1 MHAAPSYTP
10 TPAEPTGLPLPHVV
24 VVDDDP
30 EIRTLLGLVL
40 ERYGFRATSVASG
53 TALWPLLEKDPADLV
68 VLDLMLP
75 GVDGLALCRQIR
87 DRSSLPVIMLTARS
101 EAVDR
106 IVGLEVGADDYVGK
120 PFDPREL
127 IARIRTVLRRMPNP
141 AAAAPAKLRAYEFE
155 NWTLDLVRRELRNP
169 EQAVVLLSSLEYRL
183 LEMLL
188 AAAGAVLSRDH
199 IMEAV
204 AGRPVDPFERRI
216 DIAISRLRARIGDG
230 GREPRLIKTVR
241 NRGYVFAADVQRR

>member
-1 MHAAPSYTP
+1 MHATALAPSSAHTAP
-10 TPAEPTGLPLPHVV
+10 TPVPHVV

-40 ERYGFRATSVASG
+40 ERYGFRATSVGSG
-53 TALWPLLEKDPADLV
+53 AALWPVLERDGADLV

-75 GVDGLALCRQIR
+75 GIDGLALCRQLR
-87 DRSSLPVIMLTARS
+87 DRSNLPVIMLTART

-127 IARIRTVLRRMPNP
+127 IARIRTVLRRMP
-141 AAAAPAKLRAYEFE
+141 AAAARPDRLRAYEFE
-155 NWTLDLVRRELRNP
+155 GWTLDLVRRELRSP
-169 EQAVVLLSSLEYRL
+169 DQAVVALSSLEYRL
-183 LEMLL
+183 LDMLL
-188 AAAGAVLSRDH
+188 AAAGSVLTRDQ
-199 IMEAV
+199 IMETM

-216 DIAISRLRARIGDG
+216 DIAVSRLRARIGDG

-241 NRGYVFAADVQRR
+241 NRGYVFAAEVQRR